1 MSFLDADS
9 FIFDSQ
15 SSDSYNLM
23 MCWIDG
29 TADISANGLR
39 RTIDSGSVNHVRLKT
54 NNYGVSFEG
63 NIEFSF
69 YIIKKDETPFTR
81 QESIAV
87 NRWLT
92 GPTVPRALYFNDNA
106 IPSLHYYAVCTE
118 IEDKVFL
125 EHHAKRLVFKTNSPF
140 GFTDPVEKRF
150 LVTGE
155 EIFSMD
161 NIADTVNGIFY
172 PRILLSAQSA
182 DAIVIENV
190 SDQKSVT
197 LSIPETFPTD
207 SLGNR
212 TLLIDSARMKLLDV
226 NSGSRLVPFHE
237 VGWTTQYSSYVSS
250 IDKYME
256 SIYWFRLIQGTNTIK
271 ITGDCKADFIFEFPR
286 KAGCL

>member
-23 MCWIDG
+23 MCWIDD
-29 TADISANGLR
+29 TADISASGLR

-150 LVTGE
+150 LVTGA

-172 PRILLSAQSA
+172 PRILLSAKSA

-197 LSIPETFPTD
+197 LSILETFPTD

-212 TLLIDSARMKLLDV
+212 TLLIDSAQMKLLDV
-226 NSGSRLVPFHE
+226 NNGSRLVPFHE

>member
-23 MCWIDG
+23 MCWIND

-125 EHHAKRLVFKTNSPF
+125 EHHAKRLVLKTNSPF

-150 LVTGE
+150 LVTGA

-172 PRILLSAQSA
+172 PRILLSAKSA

-212 TLLIDSARMKLLDV
+212 TLLIDSAQMKLLDV
-226 NSGSRLVPFHE
+226 NNGSRLVPFHE

>member
-23 MCWIDG
+23 MCWIDD
-29 TADISANGLR
+29 TANISANGLR
-39 RTIDSGSVNHVRLKT
+39 RTIDSGGTSHVRLKT
-54 NNYGVSFEG
+54 NNYGVSFDG

-69 YIIKKDETPFTR
+69 YVIKKDETPFSR
-81 QESIAV
+81 QESMAV

-92 GPTVPRALYFNDNA
+92 ASTVPKALYFNDNA
-106 IPSLHYYAVCTE
+106 VPSLHYYAVCTE

-125 EHHAKRLVFKTNSPF
+125 EHQAKRLVFRTNSPF

-150 LVTGE
+150 HVTGE
-155 EIFSMD
+155 EVFSVD
-161 NIADTVNGIFY
+161 NLADTVNGIFY
-172 PRILLSAQSA
+172 PRILLSAKSA
-182 DAIVIENV
+182 DGIVIENM

-197 LSIPETFPTD
+197 YSVSEAIPPD
-207 SLGNR
+207 SSGNR
-212 TLLIDSARMKLLDV
+212 TLLIDNAQMKLLDV
-226 NSGSRLVPFHE
+226 NSGNRLVPFHE

-250 IDKYME
+250 IDSYME
-256 SIYWFRLIQGTNTIK
+256 SIYWFRLIPGTNTVK
-271 ITGDCKADFIFEFPR
+271 ITGDCEVTFIFEFPR